1 MPRSPDIPRI
11 SANDLAAYMVASE
24 TAKQSI
30 IRRNYEPQTFVVTRY
45 QDARSAIKA
54 HLSDLARS
62 QNPLNE
68 AIRMFEQRAD
78 DPSESDTRQDD
89 ARQSIEV
96 LNGLRGMGNQLGRH
110 QFHDAVSSQP
120 KLILAG
126 VEVSVRADLWVYGES
141 RGQEQVGGAI
151 FRMTQDV
158 GGRRADMGRY
168 VATLLRMHLDQN
180 NPTNRAPANRL
191 CMAVDVRHGEVF
203 AAPNSNARRMNDL
216 EAACRV
222 IHALWGQV

>member
-1 MPRSPDIPRI
+1 
-11 SANDLAAYMVASE
+11 MVASE

-30 IRRNYEPQTFVVTRY
+30 IRRNYDPQAFVVTRY

-54 HLSDLARS
+54 HLSDLTRS

-68 AIRMFEQRAD
+68 AVRMFEQRAI
-78 DPSESDTRQDD
+78 DPAESDTRQDD

-96 LNGLRGMGNQLGRH
+96 LNALRGMGNQLGRF
-110 QFHDAVSSQP
+110 QFHDTAHSQP
-120 KLILAG
+120 KLVLAG
-126 VEVSVRADLWVYGES
+126 VEISVRADLWVYGEH
-141 RGQEQVGGAI
+141 RGQEQIGGAI
-151 FRMTQDV
+151 FRMTQDD
-158 GGRRADMGRY
+158 GGRRDDMGRY
-168 VATLLRMHLDQN
+168 VATMLRMTLDQN

-216 EAACRV
+216 ESACRV